1 MDYELF
7 IFSTYNAQE
16 ISKILVDLVRNV
28 LEKDVVYKV
37 IVNEY
42 IYIGCG
48 LFGMNIEIEDV
59 SDLEFI
65 RNNCKIDVNLC
76 ISIQVSSREP
86 DQGINELFKIIIEFM
101 KYNKGNV
108 LLLAN
113 GSEQVLRRDNEL
125 LILNEEIEYMPY
137 EDFDIPYKKGK
148 LKIV

>member
-7 IFSTYNAQE
+7 IFSTYDAQE
-16 ISKILVDLVRNV
+16 IGKTLVDLVRNV
-28 LEKDVVYKV
+28 LKKDVVYKV
-37 IVNEY
+37 IENEY

-65 RNNCKIDVNLC
+65 RNDCEIDVNLC

-113 GSEQVLRRDNEL
+113 GSEQVLRRDNQL
-125 LILNEEIEYMPY
+125 LILNEEIDYIPY
-137 EDFDIPYKKGK
+137 EEFDISYRKEK
-148 LKIV
+148 LRII